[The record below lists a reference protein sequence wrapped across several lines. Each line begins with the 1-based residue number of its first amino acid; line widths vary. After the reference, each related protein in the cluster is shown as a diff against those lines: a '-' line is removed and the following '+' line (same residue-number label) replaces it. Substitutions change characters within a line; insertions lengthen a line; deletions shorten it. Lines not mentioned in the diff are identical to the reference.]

1 MYAASC
7 SIQDFECHS
16 HTVPEA
22 RMDASFN
29 CARAQGHVNA
39 IGLGSVR
46 KLDLQQLEEKAQ
58 SIG

>member
-1 MYAASC
+1 C

-29 CARAQGHVNA
+29 CALAQGHVNA